1 MFIRL
6 TNKHSNGIKR
16 SKHHPLLGYFRFT
29 NKKRQFNSNHETPV
43 YQIET
48 PITIKL
54 KKQRRQPASRFGGAK
69 MLLADVNLL
78 EDTQNRKKMIM
89 SKINVTKRHHA
100 IINKLLVRRANFK
113 EITAYLANNAKD
125 TDLTISQRTFGRDI
139 KDINTIYGIDIR
151 YDSRNKNYYIAS
163 NNCIDDIQ
171 QLLKASQINSILHL
185 DQEYESIVHF
195 QARAQTESPLFHKLL
210 KYISK
215 QQEVRLFTNHQ
226 IKEGLP
232 LSLLEYNY
240 QWFVM
245 LIDLDTKT
253 LFSLDIDKIDKLE
266 YMISHG
272 SIRCNKYYKWWTSFF
287 AKVKECP
294 LHDLPVE
301 IAFSPKP
308 TTLPTIDP
316 KQRIISE
323 DNTSITISILTET
336 YLGLLA
342 SLLSKNHPFE
352 IVSPSPLKRFWK
364 EKILNRDINIKNY

>member
-1 MFIRL
+1 
-6 TNKHSNGIKR
+6 
-16 SKHHPLLGYFRFT
+16 
-29 NKKRQFNSNHETPV
+29 
-43 YQIET
+43 
-48 PITIKL
+48 
-54 KKQRRQPASRFGGAK
+54 

-100 IINKLLVRRANFK
+100 IINKLLVKRANFK
-113 EITAYLANNAKD
+113 EIVAYLNNTSQDA
-125 TDLTISQRTFGRDI
+125 DLTISLRTFGRDI

-151 YDSRNKNYYIAS
+151 YDNRNRNYYIAS
-163 NNCIDDIQ
+163 NNCVEDVQ

-195 QARAQTESPLFHKLL
+195 QASAQTENPLFHKLL

-215 QQEVRLFTNHQ
+215 HQEVRLSNNGQ

-253 LFSLDIDKIDKLE
+253 LFSVDINKIDNLE
-266 YMISHG
+266 YMINHG
-272 SIRCNKYYKWWTSFF
+272 SIRCNKYYKWWSSFF
-287 AKVKECP
+287 SKVKECP
-294 LHDLPVE
+294 LQDLSVE
-301 IAFSPKP
+301 ITFSPKP
-308 TTLPTIDP
+308 TSLPTIDP
-316 KQRIISE
+316 KQRIVSE
-323 DNTSITISILTET
+323 NNTSITMAFPTET

-364 EKILNRDINIKNY
+364 EKIQNRDINIKNY